1 MASVGKK
8 TDKKTQ
14 AGRDVYKTPEGE
26 MVSEK
31 STTFEYKG
39 KWINIPT
46 IHNGKQYSEDELMQM
61 LNEGLIKPTSIHNE
75 LEDALQAAEER
86 SKSLKFN
93 KGGIPMYAQQ
103 MNLFNEGGLKDE
115 GGMVD
120 EVSGNDVPIGSTRKE
135 VRDDVPA
142 MLSEGEFVFPAD
154 VVRYIGLEELMK
166 MRQEAKMG
174 LKRMEAMGQMG
185 NSEEATMPDDM
196 PFTEADIIIMAGEP
210 EEKREM
216 NRGGVIYAQNG
227 TYVQPSMFASQ
238 PPINPYQYAPP
249 ASAFS
254 PTGYMPQQ
262 NMQQQTQTSG
272 YRPRFVEQGV
282 QRKVPISMSKDFVQ
296 EVFRD
301 VKYIN
306 PETGDIITLR
316 LNSMGVPIDRPEI
329 PEGYIPYTDYLEG
342 ATGTPTTPEGE
353 TPAAT
358 PQPQRDDDRGPS
370 MPTPEPFNWDEASP
384 EAIVNEVKKINS
396 GMGTVFTGIAFAI
409 NPLFGALSSTMMKA
423 NEKSTL
429 SKLNEKLKDPAFVAK
444 MKKEGQLEALKGEL
458 TKLEEKA
465 DKGILSGSILGVLG
479 EVMTSVGDAL
489 GLSDEQK
496 KSATSNVIKAETAK
510 TDVKVDENG
519 KVTTEETVLVTDEG
533 LAAQG
538 IGSLDAAVRY
548 SQDLKT
554 KADLAAQG
562 IGSLDAA
569 VRYSQG
575 LGEAPT
581 DDIIAAKA
589 ASDSAAQTLKTSG
602 VTADT
607 ITQEQFDTIKNSAEA
622 KRSLGIDPLVTNYS
636 EFKRLREQ
644 TPVPLTTQTITDD
657 ETGEV
662 LEVGVESATVR
673 DDTAAALGTEPV
685 DVSTMTSDEL
695 AEVIF
700 GLTGDDLLTYSELVN
715 SGVSTKAA
723 LDFYV
728 NGNAVGLAQDIYDKN
743 IGSVLKDIDKGTASK
758 IEMIFANKQIQ
769 YKDDDDRGPIIPT
782 SISTTPDPELV
793 TEVETYL
800 SSIADDD
807 DDGVAPT
814 PSVTAPTYAQ
824 PSQDPYAEAGRPT
837 GGGDDDSGAP
847 APSYTQ
853 PSQDPYAEAG
863 RPTGGGRDS
872 DGPSAAQQAAA
883 SARKAAEGG
892 RDSAAQAAAVTQ
904 KIRDDKEKRTIEAG
918 QMAGKGYVGGYGFN
932 EGGLVGKPKKKKA
945 TPKKRGM
952 AARK

>member
-1 MASVGKK
+1 M
-8 TDKKTQ
+8 
-14 AGRDVYKTPEGE
+14 
-26 MVSEK
+26 
-31 STTFEYKG
+31 
-39 KWINIPT
+39 
-46 IHNGKQYSEDELMQM
+46 YS
-61 LNEGLIKPTSIHNE
+61 S
-75 LEDALQAAEER
+75 
-86 SKSLKFN
+86 
-93 KGGIPMYAQQ
+93 Q

-120 EVSGNDVPIGSTRKE
+120 EVSGNDVPVGSTRKE

-254 PTGYMPQQ
+254 PTGYIPQQ

-342 ATGTPTTPEGE
+342 ETGTPTTPEGE
-353 TPAAT
+353 TPATT

-396 GMGTVFTGIAFAI
+396 GMGTIFTGIAFAI

-538 IGSLDAAVRY
+538 IGSLDAAVKY

-569 VRYSQG
+569 VAYSQG
-575 LGEAPT
+575 LGETVTQKNAE
-581 DDIIAAKA
+581 DIRKQEDAIASLQGMSTEYLGGDGKIRADALTAELA
-589 ASDSAAQTLKTSG
+589 ANILKTLGVNAENITKEDFYKVFKSG
-602 VTADT
+602 Y
-607 ITQEQFDTIKNSAEA
+607 A
-622 KRSLGIDPLVTNYS
+622 KKLLGIDPSVTTYS
-636 EFKRLREQ
+636 ELKRLREQ
-644 TPVPLTTQTITDD
+644 TSVPLTTQTITDD

-758 IEMIFANKQIQ
+758 IKMIFDNKQIQ
-769 YKDDDDRGPIIPT
+769 YKDDDDRGPIIPI

-807 DDGVAPT
+807 DDVVAPT

-837 GGGDDDSGAP
+837 GGGDDGGGGAP
-847 APSYTQ
+847 APSYTK

-863 RPTGGGRDS
+863 RPTGGGRDD
-872 DGPSAAQQAAA
+872 DGPSAAQQAAQ
-883 SARKAAEGG
+883 KALSSFDKNVSEVQVSSFVNSGRSNLPKVQDEAEK
-892 RDSAAQAAAVTQ
+892 V
-904 KIRDDKEKRTIEAG
+904 KEKLE
-918 QMAGKGYVGGYGFN
+918 QQSKGIITGFN
-932 EGGLVGKPKKKKA
+932 EGGLVSKPKKKKA

-952 AARK
+952 AARN